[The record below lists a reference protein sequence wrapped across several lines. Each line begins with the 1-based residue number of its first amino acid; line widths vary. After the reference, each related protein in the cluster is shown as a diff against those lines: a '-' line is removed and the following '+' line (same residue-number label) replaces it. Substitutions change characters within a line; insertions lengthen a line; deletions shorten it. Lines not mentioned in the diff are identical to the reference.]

1 MKYIR
6 QFPMLAVLLL
16 SALFLTGA
24 GLAGRGDIYESY
36 RQGKQS
42 GNPISWVFLGLQ
54 DHILPWEVLGNKAVE
69 MSRSIMG
76 EPAEQQVTALP
87 DNDVIDSPE
96 RENVVSD
103 NTVGEEGMDSQTQDH
118 AASEETEGTEAPQEQ
133 VEPQFVTVDESYFD
147 DALFIGDS
155 RTVGLYEYAG
165 IEERADFFCK
175 TSLTIWTVLE
185 KPIVKNEEGKSITV
199 EEALQEKSYGKIY
212 LMLGINELGRG
223 NTELFME
230 QYKKVV
236 ERIRELQ
243 PDAVLFVEGIMRVA
257 GEKSST
263 DPIFNN
269 ANINERNE
277 NIARL
282 ANNKDIFYIDVNE
295 AVCDEFGDLVAEYT
309 FDQIHLKA
317 AYYELWKQFLLEHG
331 IVP

>member
-6 QFPMLAVLLL
+6 QFSMLAVLLL

-24 GLAGRGDIYESY
+24 GLAGRGDAYESY

-54 DHILPWEVLGNKAVE
+54 DHILPWEVLGNRAVE

-76 EPAEQQVTALP
+76 KPAEQQVAALP

-103 NTVGEEGMDSQTQDH
+103 NTVVEEGMDSQTQDH
-118 AASEETEGTEAPQEQ
+118 AASEETEGTEA
-133 VEPQFVTVDESYFD
+133 PQFVTVDESYFD

-165 IEERADFFCK
+165 LEERADFFCK

-199 EEALQEKSYGKIY
+199 EEALQEKRYGKIY

>member
-24 GLAGRGDIYESY
+24 GLAGRWDAYESY

-54 DHILPWEVLGNKAVE
+54 DHILPWEVLGNRAVE

-76 EPAEQQVTALP
+76 KPAEQQVAALP

-103 NTVGEEGMDSQTQDH
+103 NTVVEEGMDSQTQDH
-118 AASEETEGTEAPQEQ
+118 AASEETEGTEA
-133 VEPQFVTVDESYFD
+133 PQFVTVDESYFD

-165 IEERADFFCK
+165 LEERADFFCK

-199 EEALQEKSYGKIY
+199 EEALQEKRYGKIY

>member
-24 GLAGRGDIYESY
+24 GLAGRGDAYESY

-54 DHILPWEVLGNKAVE
+54 DHILPWEVLGNRAVE
-69 MSRSIMG
+69 LSRSIMG
-76 EPAEQQVTALP
+76 KPAEQQVAALP

-165 IEERADFFCK
+165 LEERADFFCK

-199 EEALQEKSYGKIY
+199 EEALQEKRYGKIY

>member
-24 GLAGRGDIYESY
+24 GLTGRGDAYESY

-54 DHILPWEVLGNKAVE
+54 DHILPWEVLGNRAVE

-76 EPAEQQVTALP
+76 KPAEQQVAALP

-103 NTVGEEGMDSQTQDH
+103 NTVVEEGMDSQTQDH
-118 AASEETEGTEAPQEQ
+118 AASEEMEGTEAPQEQ

-165 IEERADFFCK
+165 LEERADFFCK

-199 EEALQEKSYGKIY
+199 EEALQEKRYGKIY

>member
-24 GLAGRGDIYESY
+24 GLAGRGDAYESY

-76 EPAEQQVTALP
+76 QPAEQQVAALP
-87 DNDVIDSPE
+87 DNDVIDSSE

-118 AASEETEGTEAPQEQ
+118 AASEETEAPQEQ

-165 IEERADFFCK
+165 LEERADFFCK

-223 NTELFME
+223 NTELFMG

-331 IVP
+331 IVL

>member
-165 IEERADFFCK
+165 LEERADFFCK

>member
-24 GLAGRGDIYESY
+24 GLAGRGDAYESY

-42 GNPISWVFLGLQ
+42 GNPISWVFLGFQ

-69 MSRSIMG
+69 MSRLIMG
-76 EPAEQQVTALP
+76 EPAEQQVAALP

-103 NTVGEEGMDSQTQDH
+103 NTVGEERMDSQTQDH

-133 VEPQFVTVDESYFD
+133 EKPQFVTVDESYFD

-185 KPIVKNEEGKSITV
+185 KPIVKNEEGKSVTV

>member
-96 RENVVSD
+96 RENVLSD

-165 IEERADFFCK
+165 LEERADFFCK

>member
-76 EPAEQQVTALP
+76 KPAEQQVTALP

-96 RENVVSD
+96 RENVLSD

-118 AASEETEGTEAPQEQ
+118 AASEETKGTEAPQEQ

-165 IEERADFFCK
+165 LEERADFFCK

-199 EEALQEKSYGKIY
+199 EEALQEKRYGKIY

>member
-24 GLAGRGDIYESY
+24 GLAGRGDAYESY

-54 DHILPWEVLGNKAVE
+54 DHILPWEVLGNRAVE

-76 EPAEQQVTALP
+76 KPAEQQVAALP

-103 NTVGEEGMDSQTQDH
+103 NTVVEEGMDSQTQDH
-118 AASEETEGTEAPQEQ
+118 AASEETEGTEA
-133 VEPQFVTVDESYFD
+133 PQFVTVDESYFD

-165 IEERADFFCK
+165 LEERADFFCK

-199 EEALQEKSYGKIY
+199 EEALQEKRYGKIY

>member
-24 GLAGRGDIYESY
+24 GLAGAGDDYQTYRRGKE
-36 RQGKQS
+36 S

-54 DHILPWEVLGNKAVE
+54 DHILPWEVLGNRVVE
-69 MSRSIMG
+69 AGRTIMG
-76 EPAEQQVTALP
+76 KPAEQQAAALP
-87 DNDVIDSPE
+87 DNDVIDSSE
-96 RENVVSD
+96 KETILSD
-103 NTVGEEGMDSQTQDH
+103 NTVSEKGQENQTQDQ
-118 AASEETEGTEAPQEQ
+118 AAAEKTAETEIPQEQ
-133 VEPQFVTVDESYFD
+133 AAPQFVTVDESYFD

-165 IEERADFFCK
+165 LEERADFFCK

-263 DPIFNN
+263 DSIFNN

-282 ANNKDIFYIDVNE
+282 ANNKDIFYLDVNE

-331 IVP
+331 IVL